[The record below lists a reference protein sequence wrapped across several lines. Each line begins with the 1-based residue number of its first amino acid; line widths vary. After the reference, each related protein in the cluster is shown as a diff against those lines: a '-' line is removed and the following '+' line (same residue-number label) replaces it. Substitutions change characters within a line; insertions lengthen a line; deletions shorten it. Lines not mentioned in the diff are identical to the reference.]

1 MPETPITFEEAVAHA
16 ISQDPRYRHEAYE
29 FVREALHVAAKVFR
43 GEGSDQHVSGQEL
56 LEGVR
61 VHALKQY
68 GPMALLLLRMWG
80 IERGE
85 DVGSIVYNL
94 IGSGYFGKNEGD
106 SIEDFAG
113 GYDFAE
119 AFSRPFQPSSPAV

>member
-1 MPETPITFEEAVAHA
+1 MPETPITFDQAVASA
-16 ISQDPRYRHEAYE
+16 IAEDPRYKREAYE
-29 FVREALHVAAKVFR
+29 FVREALHVAAKMFR
-43 GEGSDQHVSGQEL
+43 GDVEDQHVTGQEM

-68 GPMALLLLRMWG
+68 GPMALFLLRLWG

-85 DVGSIVYNL
+85 DVGNIVYNL

-119 AFSRPFQPSSPAV
+119 ALNKPFLPSSPVE